1 MQKKEP
7 LKLEEDIHLTV
18 QYTTCKTKHDNS
30 IIHYKKPMQETSCH
44 IPVNLCQRLKFN
56 MKATCLVSILFV
68 VYFEYFPFDRNN
80 KPGINMWLT
89 PYRN

>member
-1 MQKKEP
+1 MQ
-7 LKLEEDIHLTV
+7 D
-18 QYTTCKTKHDNS
+18 
-30 IIHYKKPMQETSCH
+30 TSCH
-44 IPVNLCQRLKFN
+44 IAANLCQRLKFN